1 MLTGGSIVLRT
12 LYQLYFM
19 RHALPAQASR
29 GCCPGRAAR
38 ATSPQNSGR
47 HRLVTDNSV
56 GMSALAGLREDWH
69 PTPRPR
75 HIGRQAE
82 QGCLAS
88 AADRGARQK
97 PTALQSSAEAL
108 RRKQDSRRQIA
119 ASMSH
124 ARGRT
129 CPKGPENGLG
139 MGGCADASTPS
150 AIAAPEGRRRK
161 GGWDAWIGYTMLD
174 IFMRAAEAGSPTHRE
189 VPVGEGPPIRQ
200 RRDRVCQQ
208 QPEEGTRPPRV
219 VSRHR
224 ASAAGGGQRVGA
236 ALQQHEDPL
245 DLGPHR
251 PSRRPS

>member
-1 MLTGGSIVLRT
+1 MLRFIAHGRLHRT
-12 LYQLYFM
+12 QN
-19 RHALPAQASR
+19 ALSTVFYAPRLARSSV
-29 GCCPGRAAR
+29 PGLLPGTRRTRDIPTEFR
-38 ATSPQNSGR
+38 ATSACHRQFGGDVGPRGPSRGLAPHAASQAYRPTSRARMPCIGGRSG
-47 HRLVTDNSV
+47 
-56 GMSALAGLREDWH
+56 
-69 PTPRPR
+69 
-75 HIGRQAE
+75 
-82 QGCLAS
+82 
-88 AADRGARQK
+88 GARQK

-224 ASAAGGGQRVGA
+224 ASAAGGVNEWVR
-236 ALQQHEDPL
+236 LYSNTRTH
-245 DLGPHR
+245 
-251 PSRRPS
+251 